1 MRLKK
6 LLFSAAVFC
15 VGTNSFAQTYEM
27 DAEDGNTITTCS
39 GTFTD
44 SNPSTTGNYAD
55 NEDYTVTFCSGSGDF
70 LTFDFDV
77 SGFFDPLGAGD
88 TLYMYDG
95 TSTAGDLIMKI
106 DNTDDPAF
114 SEFMLSTFSTC
125 VTFHFVS
132 DGAGNND
139 GWAANISCPAPPASC
154 NDNQIA
160 ADIALQA
167 PYICNLDGYCGN
179 TSSYYHEDL
188 PNNMIG
194 TGGNCPSTQA
204 FLGTVQNNSWVRFE
218 ATTTSVSLDFNV
230 SGCADGIQVGI
241 LQFDGTNWVRF
252 SDCATTDGGN
262 NGSFTL
268 VGSGLTIG
276 ETYYLMMDG
285 NMGANCDYLIN
296 VTGGVGI
303 AVVDAGVDQTIC
315 GGNVN
320 LTATGPGSAV
330 YTWHSLDGLVTG
342 ATGANQT
349 FSPLVTTTY
358 VVEVTGGG
366 VCENQTDTVVVTV
379 NTGSVDAG
387 SNGSITFC
395 NTDSPVDLINSLVG
409 TPDAGGTWS
418 PAMNSGTGVFTP
430 GTDAAVTYTY
440 TVTGGCGSA
449 SADVVV
455 TVDNGTGDAGTN
467 GLVAFCNSD
476 AAADLIN
483 SLVGTP
489 DAGGTWSPAMNS
501 GTGVFTPGT
510 DPAVTYTYSITNAC
524 GTASA
529 DVLVT
534 VDNGTGDAGSNGAV
548 TFCNTDSPVDLIN
561 SLVGTPDAVGT
572 WSPAMNSGT
581 GVFTP
586 GTDAAGAY
594 TYSVTNA
601 CGTVSADV
609 LVTVDNGTGNA
620 GTNGAVTF
628 CNTDAAVDLINSLV
642 GTPDAGGTWSPAMNS
657 GTGVFT
663 PGTDAAVTYTYSI
676 TNACGTA
683 SADVLVTVDNGTVD
697 AGSNGAVT
705 FCNTDSPV
713 DLINSLVGTPDA
725 GGTWSPAMNSGTGVF
740 TPGTDPAV
748 IYTYSLSNAC
758 GNVSANVVVTVD
770 DGLANTG
777 VDGSITLCVGDPATD
792 LFNQLTGTPDAGG
805 LWSPAMTSGTGVFD
819 PGVDAANTYT
829 YSISNACGTSSSEV
843 SVSVVT
849 SPDAGT
855 NGTAT
860 FCENDASD
868 DLFSYLTGL
877 PDGGGTW
884 TPSLNSG
891 TGVFNP
897 SQDSDGTY
905 TYTIVTSCGTA
916 SAEVNVIVNSLPDVG
931 INSNATFCPTDP
943 TNDLITYLGGT
954 PEAGGIWLPTL
965 TSGTGDFDPSQDAV
979 GIYTYTVT
987 NSCGSSSSTI
997 EVMITNEVN
1006 GGDNS
1011 SITICDSESPFSLLD
1026 SLSGSPD
1033 AGGTWSPILASGTE
1047 VFNPAIDAEGV
1058 YTYTVTNSCGT
1069 ASAEVTVTYLAS
1081 PNAGSGNTFV
1091 TCESGDAVDLLTIMN
1106 GSPES
1111 GGVWSPILIS
1121 GSNSF
1126 DPNVDAFTE
1135 YTYTVINSCG
1145 SSSAD
1150 LVITSDG
1157 ADCDQHIYIPNVF
1170 SPDANGEN
1178 DVLFVRGKG
1187 IDFFTFSVFNRW
1199 GQMIF
1204 QSSSLDVG
1212 WDGQYGGKPVN
1223 AGVFVYVLKGEFA
1236 NGEEID
1242 QKGNV
1247 TLVK

>member
-561 SLVGTPDAVGT
+561 SLVGTPDA
-572 WSPAMNSGT
+572 
-581 GVFTP
+581 
-586 GTDAAGAY
+586 
-594 TYSVTNA
+594 
-601 CGTVSADV
+601 
-609 LVTVDNGTGNA
+609 
-620 GTNGAVTF
+620 
-628 CNTDAAVDLINSLV
+628 
-642 GTPDAGGTWSPAMNS
+642 
-657 GTGVFT
+657 
-663 PGTDAAVTYTYSI
+663 
-676 TNACGTA
+676 
-683 SADVLVTVDNGTVD
+683 
-697 AGSNGAVT
+697 
-705 FCNTDSPV
+705 
-713 DLINSLVGTPDA
+713 